1 MCVSALSSESN
12 SSSMDGVATA
22 CLPVSMAQAIDEDG
36 DSQQT
41 LNSIDQNVRQ
51 QFEAAFATFL
61 YKNPAFTTMSHGNLT
76 RLRSKL
82 ARDAAQNSAAEAE
95 LRRQLAMLK
104 ENKQKTELALQ
115 RELLV
120 VTRAKATR
128 EAELQH
134 EISKVR
140 SESIAIDENLRRIK
154 NGARVTQHT
163 HLSSQMLSSP
173 VSPLSPGNMSYTTI
187 PEEDYPML
195 VLPEINDEDSFQA
208 ELNKAR
214 IEYERL
220 SREMK
225 VLQEVIEKSSEF
237 GEM

>member
-12 SSSMDGVATA
+12 SSSIMDGVATA

-134 EISKVR
+134 VISKVR

-154 NGARVTQHT
+154 NGARPVTQHT

-220 SREMK
+220 SREME
-225 VLQEVIEKSSEF
+225 VLQEVIEKSS
-237 GEM
+237 